1 VKNAPTIL
9 AILSLPVGLVAYL
22 VAGNV
27 IAALPLDTALRE
39 TLAIFLPLL
48 VAGLCMLPLLV
59 PFFDRMAKRDLAA
72 APSRQAAADG
82 AADDGTPAGPDGSS
96 KAS

>member
-1 VKNAPTIL
+1 MKSAPTIL
-9 AILSLPVGLVAYL
+9 AILSLPVGVVAYL

-39 TLAIFLPLL
+39 TLGIFLPLF
-48 VAGLCMLPLLV
+48 VAGLCMLPFLV

-72 APSRQAAADG
+72 APSRHAPVDG
-82 AADDGTPAGPDGSS
+82 APDEGTPAEPDGSS
-96 KAS
+96 KPS